1 MTKGQKTDY
10 EVLWDVM
17 SSYFDT
23 RNFNQTARDL
33 NMPPETIRD
42 LVNKHRDDDEF
53 TKLRLE
59 KESKFIEKA
68 NELIFKTINRMNKKL
83 DSEDD
88 IPLNQLSTA
97 LGTIYDK
104 RELAQGGG
112 TSNTPNVQINIVDN
126 SNLERVLYEEDKS
139 WNVK

>member
-1 MTKGQKTDY
+1 MAQGKKTDY
-10 EVLWDVM
+10 EVLWDIM

-23 RNFNQTARDL
+23 RSYSQTARDL
-33 NMPPETIRD
+33 NVPQTTVYD
-42 LVNKHRDDDEF
+42 LVNKHKDDEEF
-53 TKLRLE
+53 IKLRNE

-112 TSNTPNVQINIVDN
+112 TSDTPSVQINIVDN
-126 SNLERVLYEEDKS
+126 SNLEKVMYEEDKS
-139 WNVK
+139 